1 MKHYVVVILCLLVS
15 GWMFGSEDAHARAK
29 SYPLICRGGEAMKG
43 HFSAVDFSF
52 RFTGAKQSVG
62 SRPPR
67 AGECAWLDR
76 GFRPGEP
83 QEAVWTLG
91 KKVLLRVD
99 FDGPEIKRITS
110 GNRRYDYLARSIL
123 NGTVFQIFAYR
134 GKCPG
139 LKCHYLTITKVGP
152 TQ

>member
-1 MKHYVVVILCLLVS
+1 MKHSRVVTLCLFVS
-15 GWMFGSEDAHARAK
+15 VWFMLPGEVQARAK
-29 SYPLICRGGEAMKG
+29 SYPLVCRGGETMKG
-43 HFSAVDFSF
+43 HFTERVISF
-52 RFTGAKQSVG
+52 KFIGAQQSVG

-76 GFRPGEP
+76 GFRSGEP

-91 KKVLLRVD
+91 KGVLLRVD
-99 FDGPEIKRITS
+99 FNGRKITRVS
-110 GNRRYDYLARSIL
+110 TPHRRYKYLANSIL

-139 LKCHYLTITKVGP
+139 LKCNFLTVTKVGP
-152 TQ
+152 FQ

>member
-1 MKHYVVVILCLLVS
+1 MKHQLLVTLCLFLSIWFFLPGEVQ
-15 GWMFGSEDAHARAK
+15 AKAK

-43 HFSAVDFSF
+43 SFSDVAIK
-52 RFTGAKQSVG
+52 FTFIGAKQSVG

-83 QEAVWTLG
+83 EDAVWNPG
-91 KKVLLRVD
+91 KPRGLRVD
-99 FDGPEIKRITS
+99 FEGSKMKRIST
-110 GNRRYDYLARSIL
+110 GNRRYNYLANSIL

-139 LKCHYLTITKVGP
+139 LKCHYLTVTKVGP